1 MICFV
6 CGCRP
11 SWRIQRKFQ
20 QFPKCWMLHL
30 EQWGLLPLTSQEL
43 GACSRN
49 FMKLLTADQELT
61 PTKRWPFDFLD
72 PMANRQSL
80 PFAVPVSDCS
90 ASTTPKKQKKHI
102 WAQQR
107 FHQRFR
113 LLDDRDST
121 GQRLAELVNIGQLSK
136 SLGGT
141 LFGSLLIDPHIASSK
156 DMGVLMR
163 PKADHQ
169 ERILRDDQNF
179 FPR

>member
-6 CGCRP
+6 CGYRP

-20 QFPKCWMLHL
+20 RFPKCWMLHL

-80 PFAVPVSDCS
+80 PFTVPVSDCS
-90 ASTTPKKQKKHI
+90 ASTTPKKPKTI

-121 GQRLAELVNIGQLSK
+121 GQRQWIGQHWSTENHWEWLWI
-136 SLGGT
+136 T
-141 LFGSLLIDPHIASSK
+141 RLIPT
-156 DMGVLMR
+156 
-163 PKADHQ
+163 
-169 ERILRDDQNF
+169 
-179 FPR
+179 